1 MNIKKVSASLLCAAM
16 LAGCSSSA
24 STGASSGSAA
34 STGSKDI
41 DELNLVFV
49 PSRNVDDL
57 TTAVD
62 PLGDLL
68 IQEMADQGYTVGKV
82 NISVSSD
89 YNAAGEALA
98 SGSADIAWLPAG
110 TYAQYSDECQVVLT
124 ATRAALT
131 NDSDNPADWNGDANE
146 TKRDDSSNVTYYKGL
161 IYAGPS
167 ETGKALAEK
176 VNNGEELTWD
186 DLNNAKWFVSNST
199 TSSAGYTYPSLWLK
213 SNFDHSIADLAN
225 VTTGSYQDAFMQA
238 ANEQVDVIVCYADG
252 RMDYAD
258 QWDSDWGRSDSIW
271 NELNVIGVTDN
282 IYNDTVSIT
291 KANPDIYNDD
301 FINAFQQA
309 MIAAAATDE
318 GKQIIAIYSHNGYE
332 VADDKNYDSAR
343 DALKEV
349 AE

>member
-1 MNIKKVSASLLCAAM
+1 MNLRKASVSLLCAAM
-16 LAGCSSSA
+16 LAGCSAGSSA
-24 STGASSGSAA
+24 AASSASSGS
-34 STGSKDI
+34 KDLK
-41 DELNLVFV
+41 ELNLVFV

-68 IQEMADQGYTVGKV
+68 KDELSKEGYKVGKI

-110 TYAQYSDECQVVLT
+110 TYAQYSDECKAVLT
-124 ATRAALT
+124 ATRGALS
-131 NDSDNPADWNGDANE
+131 NDSDDPADWNGEDHA
-146 TKRDDSSNVTYYKGL
+146 TTRDDSKNVTYYKGL

-167 ETGKALAEK
+167 KTGKELADK
-176 VNNGEELTWD
+176 VNNGEKLTWD
-186 DLNNAKWFVSNST
+186 DLNKAKWFVSNST

-213 SNFDHSIADLAN
+213 KNFKHSITDLSN
-225 VTTGSYQDAFMQA
+225 VTTGTYQDAFMQA

-258 QWDSDWGRSDSIW
+258 QWTKDWGRKDSIY

-282 IYNDTVSIT
+282 IYNDTVSVT
-291 KANPDIYNDD
+291 KANPDVNNKA
-301 FINAFQQA
+301 FISAFQKA
-309 MIAAAATDE
+309 MIAAAKTDE
-318 GKQIIAIYSHNGYE
+318 GQKIISIYSHNGYE
-332 VADDKNYDSAR
+332 VAKDSNYDNERS
-343 DALKEV
+343 ALKEV
-349 AE
+349 SE